1 MLRSMHADNEVPAE
15 LRNSL
20 KAAQLYYVQD
30 MTMDAIAS
38 ELGTSRST
46 VSRMIGRARES
57 GLVDIQ
63 IRFPSDQAQRI
74 QHIIRSHYGVT
85 SHVVPVPNLA
95 DETERLE
102 RVAMMGGRVVSA
114 TFDSNMS
121 LGIAWGVTIEALSR
135 YLQPKETSHSQVVQL
150 NGSGGMHKGGVE
162 YPSVI
167 LQRFAEAF
175 GAMTHAFH
183 VPQFFDD
190 PATRTAMWKESSVR
204 KHLQRQTHVDVALF
218 GLGAPQSGS
227 PDRAHRSAFVSD
239 EDYAT
244 LAQAG
249 IVGDIATV
257 FFRADGTDENIPI
270 NSRATGLSMAQLRKV
285 PRRICIVSGRTK
297 LLGLRGA
304 LEGGL
309 ITDLVIDE
317 PTARWIANAIAP
329 RG

>member
-1 MLRSMHADNEVPAE
+1 MHADRDIPAE
-15 LRNSL
+15 LRGTL
-20 KAAQLYYVQD
+20 KAAQLYYIQD
-30 MTMDAIAS
+30 MTMDAIAR

-46 VSRMIGRARES
+46 VSRMIGKAKEN

-63 IRFPSDQAQRI
+63 IRFPSDQAERM
-74 QHIIRSHYGVT
+74 QHLIRSRYGVT

-102 RVAMMGGRVVSA
+102 RVAMTAGRVLSGI
-114 TFDSNMS
+114 FDSNMS

-135 YLQPKETSHSQVVQL
+135 HLQPKETNHSKIVQL
-150 NGSGGMHKGGVE
+150 NGSGGMQKGGVE
-162 YPSVI
+162 YPSII

-190 PATRTAMWKESSVR
+190 PAVRNAMWKERSVR
-204 KHLQRQTHVDVALF
+204 RHIQLQSHVDVALF
-218 GLGAPQSGS
+218 GLGAPQTGS
-227 PDRAHRSAFVSD
+227 PDRVHRTEFVSD

-249 IVGDIATV
+249 VVGDIATV
-257 FFRADGTDENIPI
+257 FFRADGTDDNIPI
-270 NSRATGLSMAQLRKV
+270 NSRSTGLPLKQLRKV
-285 PRRICIVSGRTK
+285 PRRVCVVSGRAK

-317 PTARWIANAIAP
+317 PTARWIANAISP
-329 RG
+329 RGG